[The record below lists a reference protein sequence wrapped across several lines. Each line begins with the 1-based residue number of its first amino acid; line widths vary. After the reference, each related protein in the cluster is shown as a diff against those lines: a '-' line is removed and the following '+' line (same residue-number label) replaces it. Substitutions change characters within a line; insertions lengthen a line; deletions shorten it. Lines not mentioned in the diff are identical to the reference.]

1 LFCHYFVASEVFDL
15 PLHLADD
22 VILVVL
28 TQIVFLQQYFCETL
42 QSQVWLVLVPQDQLL
57 QPLVSLHFQLYLHR
71 NESAELVLRLVEEG
85 IVFESVVGLLQQIE
99 FGDVHGVHA
108 RLV

>member
-1 LFCHYFVASEVFDL
+1 MLRHYFVASKVFDL

-22 VILVVL
+22 VVLVSL
-28 TQIVFLQQYFCETL
+28 TQIVFLQQYFGETL
-42 QSQVWLVLVPQDQLL
+42 QSEVGLVLIPEDELF
-57 QPLVSLHFQLYLHR
+57 QPLVSLHFQLYLHW
-71 NESAELVLRLVEEG
+71 NESTELVFRLVKEG